1 MIPRLFTL
9 AAAGV
14 LLAAAGAASAQAAS
28 AHSAGAARAAGD
40 AAMGKT
46 VFTQQ
51 CALCHSASAG
61 QEGQA
66 PSLYGVVG
74 RKAASEPGFPAY
86 STPLKSSKLTWTP
99 ANLDKFLSGPTS
111 LVPGTAMPVSL
122 GSARDRRNVVA
133 YLASLK
139 KAR

>member
-1 MIPRLFTL
+1 MIPRLHTL
-9 AAAGV
+9 AAAGA
-14 LLAAAGAASAQAAS
+14 LLACAGATSAQAS
-28 AHSAGAARAAGD
+28 SVGPAGD
-40 AAMGKT
+40 PTKGKT

-51 CALCHSASAG
+51 CALCHSAAAG

-86 STPLKSSKLTWTP
+86 STPLKSSKLTWTRV
-99 ANLDKFLSGPTS
+99 NLEKFLSGPTTM
-111 LVPGTAMPVSL
+111 VPGTAMPVSL
-122 GSARDRRNVVA
+122 GSPRDRRDVVA